1 MNIGEKLKLRRKKAG
16 YTQERVAEMMNITRQ
31 TLSNWEIGKNYPDID
46 SIITLSRI
54 YKLSLDEL
62 LLGKIFFKGVLE
74 VKKKRSEDQIKKII
88 KNHFSSAR
96 NIKELHGGLV
106 SQTFYFEEDNNHYV
120 MQIGNREEIYKKE
133 KWVYSF
139 LKQTIPV
146 RNVLHVGVME
156 DHVTAYSISE
166 YIEGSKVFDLNSQ
179 ELYDIASDL
188 MRKLE
193 RLESVDVSNQQG
205 YGRYDDKGHAA
216 FPTWNDFIKAI
227 FNKDI
232 YNWGALESKGL
243 DTEVVNKAM
252 KEIDAY
258 IGSITLEKKNLVHGD
273 LGSFNVLAKDGKV
286 TGVIDWSLSMY
297 GDHLYDKANILFW
310 NEDKLQPFIQK
321 ITKKYIVSSEI
332 KERMY
337 CYMLR
342 IGLEEIY
349 NTVILDEVG
358 YDIEWVASRLKQIT
372 ENFL

>member
-106 SQTFYFEEDNNHYV
+106 SQTFYFEADNNHYV
-120 MQIGNREEIYKKE
+120 IQIGNREEIYKKE
-133 KWVYSF
+133 KWVYTF

-146 RNVLHVGVME
+146 RNVLQVGVME
-156 DHVTAYSISE
+156 DHDTAYSISE

-179 ELYDIASDL
+179 ELFDIAFDL

-216 FPTWNDFIKAI
+216 FPTWIDFIKAI

-232 YNWGALESKGL
+232 YDWGALESKGL

-252 KEIDAY
+252 KEIDSY

-310 NEDKLQPFIQK
+310 NENKLQPFIQK
-321 ITKKYIVSSEI
+321 ITKKYIVSSQI

-358 YDIEWVASRLKQIT
+358 YDIEWVANRLKQIT